1 MVQIA
6 VAQGAISFS
15 LSAVVGPERSVL
27 SITSP
32 AGFDCKQPRQDW
44 VNEHAE
50 TGSPLATLVK
60 YGTHRSRKSI
70 VA

>member
-1 MVQIA
+1 MAVLTVVQIA
-6 VAQGAISFS
+6 TVSVAIGFS
-15 LSAVVGPERSVL
+15 LSAAVGHERQAL

-50 TGSPLATLVK
+50 TGS
-60 YGTHRSRKSI
+60 SRAALCLHGK
-70 VA
+70 A